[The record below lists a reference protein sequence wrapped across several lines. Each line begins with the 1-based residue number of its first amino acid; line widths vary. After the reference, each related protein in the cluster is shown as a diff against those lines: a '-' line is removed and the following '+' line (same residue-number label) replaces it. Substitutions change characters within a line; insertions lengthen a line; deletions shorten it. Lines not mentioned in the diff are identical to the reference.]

1 MIRFSLKQ
9 KNVQNFPAG
18 AGADFSANLQ
28 ICHWH
33 CDADAMVR
41 KLQFHDYWASR
52 GGRAAK
58 MTKIAFSSGR
68 CRKHWKSRS
77 HAAWQSNKKWSARS
91 MGMLKTIFATP
102 LDRECLFEKV
112 ISFCCCEF
120 WWIWG
125 SEKVPQIGMP
135 LRFSFFWKKITLNEN
150 CPKWNC
156 C

>member
-1 MIRFSLKQ
+1 MSRFSLKQ

-58 MTKIAFSSGR
+58 MKKIAFSSGR

-77 HAAWQSNKKWSARS
+77 HAAWESKK
-91 MGMLKTIFATP
+91 
-102 LDRECLFEKV
+102 KV
-112 ISFCCCEF
+112 IRTQHGNAKNDFCDTSRSRMLVWKSYKF
-120 WWIWG
+120 LLLWILVNLG
-125 SEKVPQIGMP
+125 E
-135 LRFSFFWKKITLNEN
+135 WKSASDWDAVKIFIFL
-150 CPKWNC
+150 KKK
-156 C
+156 